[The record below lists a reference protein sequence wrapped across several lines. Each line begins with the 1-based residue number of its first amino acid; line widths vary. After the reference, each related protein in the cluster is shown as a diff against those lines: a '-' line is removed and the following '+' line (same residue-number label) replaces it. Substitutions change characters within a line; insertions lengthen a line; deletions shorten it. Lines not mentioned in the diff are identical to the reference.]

1 MFRRRRI
8 FQANTLTTDQLA
20 VLVRANQLMS
30 EGKPLDAGP
39 LFTNVADA
47 LKHSNHPRRA
57 ANLYT
62 RAAHAFADGNNEQ
75 ASLTCAREAL
85 VLFSQYEMAG
95 RASAFFTNITNKM
108 KAKGMK
114 AAAEVLQR
122 EYGGQIP
129 EQPAGPQRGKPQ
141 VHPLMPTNC
150 PKCGAPIHG
159 EDATWVDDNTIECIY
174 CGTLV
179 RAE

>member
-8 FQANTLTTDQLA
+8 FQTNTLTTDQFA

-39 LFTNVADA
+39 LFTSVADA

-62 RAAHAFADGNNEQ
+62 RAAHAFADGINEQ
-75 ASLTCAREAL
+75 ASLTYAREAL
-85 VLFSQYEMAG
+85 ALFTQYKMAG
-95 RASAFFTNITNKM
+95 RALAFFTNITNKM
-108 KAKGMK
+108 TAKGMK

-122 EYGGQIP
+122 EYSAQILP
-129 EQPAGPQRGKPQ
+129 QPVGTRPGKQPP
-141 VHPLMPTNC
+141 HRLLPTSC

-159 EDATWVDDNTIECIY
+159 EDVTWVDDNTIECEY

-179 RAE
+179 RVE